1 MVLLTY
7 LPFIVGVT
15 LFCLTFYIR
24 SRIRKTDKNESLS
37 TASTK
42 GSKSPAV
49 AEVVKPVPKYGP
61 IHIYFASQT
70 GTAQNFAKAL
80 GEEATKE
87 GFEPQ
92 IVDLVDFHPEFFKD
106 AKIAIFAIA
115 THGEGDPTENSKTFS
130 EFISAAER
138 KGDEFKDFKFTVFAL
153 GNKQYQFY
161 CGQGKK
167 VNQSLEKLGGIR
179 VYKYGEGDDNEN
191 LEDDFNT
198 WKEGIWAELVKI
210 AQVSPQQPSSETVT
224 QPPANAN
231 SLPFNVIVN
240 SELKEVDV
248 TKLANDSKEY
258 DFQAKQYITSVS
270 ADITRI
276 RELRQ
281 KTEDGSTLHI
291 EIDCASAGINYRTA
305 QNLAI
310 YPENSTDVVN
320 KAANKFNLNL
330 NDIFEVTQN
339 PDVPSKGKFKHPFPS
354 PIKVRTYLTKFCD
367 LQGALRKK
375 QLKDLA
381 PFCSNEDNKN
391 KLLFLASNEGK
402 AEYDIQIQSK
412 MKGLLD
418 IIEEFDIQL
427 SLSNLIQISNLI
439 LPRLYTIASSNKQSP
454 GNVHLCVSLQNDALP
469 DGKNKVGL
477 TSAFLIR
484 KQQEAKNGKPF
495 GQVRINIRESTFA
508 LPTDSKNPIIM
519 VGPGA
524 GIAPFKGFL
533 DEKAFLAETGAENPY
548 GETTLYFGCKGEDWD
563 YLYKD
568 ELAQYKTKG
577 VVNNLYCAFS
587 RAQQQKV
594 YVQDVI
600 MRNKEEMMKL
610 LFESN
615 AVFYMCGS
623 MSMGKSVMGKL
634 AELAAS
640 YYKIELKEAQV
651 KIEELE
657 KAKKIIKELWG

>member
-1 MVLLTY
+1 MLLTY
-7 LPFIVGVT
+7 LTFIVGIA
-15 LFCLTFYIR
+15 LFCVTFFIR
-24 SRIRKTDKNESLS
+24 SRIRKTDKKETLS
-37 TASTK
+37 TTSTK
-42 GSKSPAV
+42 ASKSPTV

-61 IHIYFASQT
+61 VHIYFASQT
-70 GTAQNFAKAL
+70 GTAQNFAKVL
-80 GEEATKE
+80 SEEATKE

-106 AKIAIFAIA
+106 VKIAIFAIA

-130 EFISAAER
+130 EFIAAAER
-138 KGDEFKDFKFTVFAL
+138 KGDEYKDLKFAVFAL

-167 VNQSLEKLGGIR
+167 VNQTLEKLGGTR

-210 AQVSPQQPSSETVT
+210 AQVVPQQPSSETVT
-224 QPPANAN
+224 QPATNAN
-231 SLPFNVIVN
+231 SLPFNVTIS

-270 ADITRI
+270 ADITGI

-291 EIDCASAGINYRTA
+291 EIDCASAGINYKTA

-310 YPENSTDVVN
+310 YPENSADIVN

-330 NDIFEVTQN
+330 DDVFEVTQN

-354 PIKVRTYLTKFCD
+354 PVSVRTYLTKFCD
-367 LQGALRKK
+367 LQSALRKK

-402 AEYDIQIQSK
+402 AEYDIQIQSR

-418 IIEEFDIQL
+418 IVEEFDIQL
-427 SLSNLIQISNLI
+427 SLSDLIQISNLI

-454 GNVHLCVSLQNDALP
+454 GSVHLCVSLQNDALP

-484 KQQEAKNGKPF
+484 KQQEAKQGKPF
-495 GQVRINIRESTFA
+495 GQVRINIRESTFT

-524 GIAPFKGFL
+524 GIAPFKGFV

-548 GETTLYFGCKGEDWD
+548 GEMSLYFGCKGEDWD

-568 ELAQYKTKG
+568 ELAQYVSKG
-577 VVNNLYCAFS
+577 VVNNLYVAFS

-615 AVFYMCGS
+615 AVFFMCGS

-640 YYKIELKEAQV
+640 YYKIELKEAQG